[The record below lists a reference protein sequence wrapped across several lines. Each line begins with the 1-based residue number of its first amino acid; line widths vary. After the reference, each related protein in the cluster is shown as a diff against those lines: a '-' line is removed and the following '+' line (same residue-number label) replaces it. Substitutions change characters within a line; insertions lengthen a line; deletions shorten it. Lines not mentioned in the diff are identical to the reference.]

1 MTLIGMIKSNKKT
14 VLNERSFYLYR
25 KEKRMINQIL
35 QLLSCN
41 ICLKIVALM
50 IVLDSTLGGLRALKE
65 RKLNSNFGING
76 AIRKIAMLTCV
87 TMLVVLDRLLHI
99 NIIAYV
105 PEQILNTI
113 GISKVGLAEFFSIL
127 FALYEAVSI
136 MKNMVL
142 CELPVPKKFQTAVQ
156 KFLAE
161 MTEEEVKK

>member
-1 MTLIGMIKSNKKT
+1 
-14 VLNERSFYLYR
+14 
-25 KEKRMINQIL
+25 MINQIL
-35 QLLSCN
+35 QLLSGN

-50 IVLDSTLGGLRALKE
+50 VVLDSMLGGLRALKE
-65 RKLNSNFGING
+65 QRLNSNCGING

-99 NIIAYV
+99 NVIAYV
-105 PEQILNTI
+105 PEPILNTI
-113 GISKVGLAEFFSIL
+113 GISKVGLVEFFSIL

-142 CELPVPKKFQTAVQ
+142 CELPVPRKFQTAIQ
-156 KFLAE
+156 KFLTE

>member
-1 MTLIGMIKSNKKT
+1 
-14 VLNERSFYLYR
+14 
-25 KEKRMINQIL
+25 MINQIL
-35 QLLSCN
+35 QLLSTN

-50 IVLDSTLGGLRALKE
+50 IVLDSMLGGLRALKE

-99 NIIAYV
+99 NVIAYV
-105 PEQILNTI
+105 PEPILNTI
-113 GISKVGLAEFFSIL
+113 GISKVGLTEFFSIL
-127 FALYEAVSI
+127 FVLYEAVSI

-142 CELPVPKKFQTAVQ
+142 CELPVPKKFQTAIQ
-156 KFLAE
+156 KFLTE